1 MCELEIRIMKSFTK
15 IETISLAA
23 IFLILIAVAVPN
35 FIVSMMKSRDQI
47 RRDDMGSINHALDA
61 YLADFENLPVSSPDG
76 RIMACLKSGDV
87 PHKDKTGK
95 MVFDYLPCD
104 WGKDAFVNQ
113 FTGRVYLPILP
124 NDPNYQKGVKYL
136 YLSDGNR
143 FQVFAS
149 EENRKEVEIDPKIV
163 ARNLSCGSRICNMG
177 RSYNVPTD
185 ISIEEY
191 DKLLLNG
198 K

>member
-1 MCELEIRIMKSFTK
+1 MKPFTK
-15 IETISLAA
+15 IETVSLGV

-35 FIVSMMKSRDQI
+35 FVVSMMKSRDQI
-47 RRDDMGSINHALDA
+47 RRDDMGSLNHALDA
-61 YLADFENLPVSSPDG
+61 YLADFEYLPVSSPDG
-76 RIMACLKSGDV
+76 RIMACVNPEDV
-87 PHKDKTGK
+87 PHKDKAGK
-95 MVFDYLPCD
+95 LVFDFFPCD

-113 FTGRVYLPILP
+113 FTGKVYLPVLP
-124 NDPNYQKGVKYL
+124 NDPDYQKGVKYL

-143 FQVFAS
+143 FQLFAA
-149 EENRKEVEIDPKIV
+149 EENKKEVEIDPKIV
-163 ARNLSCGSRICNMG
+163 ARNLFCGTKICNIG

-191 DKLLLNG
+191 EKLLLNG

>member
-1 MCELEIRIMKSFTK
+1 MKPFTK
-15 IETISLAA
+15 IERISLGV

-61 YLADFENLPVSSPDG
+61 YLADFEHLPTSSPDG
-76 RIMACLKSGDV
+76 RIMACIKPGDI
-87 PHKDKTGK
+87 PYKDKTGK
-95 MVFDYLPCD
+95 LVFDFLPCD
-104 WGKDAFVNQ
+104 WGKDAFKNQ
-113 FTGRVYLPILP
+113 FTGKVYLPVLP
-124 NDPNYQKGVKYL
+124 NDPDYQKGVKYL

-143 FQVFAS
+143 FQLFAA

-163 ARNLSCGSRICNMG
+163 ARNLPCGIKFCNIG
-177 RSYNVPTD
+177 RAYNVPID

-191 DKLLLNG
+191 NRQLG
-198 K
+198 E